1 MNVNLDL
8 EGYED
13 KDGNRKTGIAL
24 PYVVTIDKGTTEI
37 LAIRRNWNQ
46 DDDKK
51 KRREHFVHYGY
62 IPGFGFY
69 CFGLIH
75 LIGGFSKSGTMLLR
89 S

>member
-13 KDGNRKTGIAL
+13 EDDGRKTGIAL

-51 KRREHFVHYGY
+51 KRVSTLFIMVIYQDLV
-62 IPGFGFY
+62 FTA
-69 CFGLIH
+69 LD
-75 LIGGFSKSGTMLLR
+75 
-89 S
+89 